1 MDPGYPDERTV
12 RTAIEL
18 AVRAPSV
25 HNSQPWRW
33 RLGGRTVNLYA
44 GRDRQV
50 ADTDPRGTDL
60 LLACGAALHHLRIGF
75 AVQGWRTRVYR
86 LPDPAEPEH
95 LAAIELYR
103 GEPGFDEVALAAAI
117 PRRRSDRRRYEKRQ
131 PPESHLSLMID
142 RAETTGVQVR
152 AATDRRA
159 RPQLVRAL
167 AECARYQLLGPAV
180 LLELAAWRGHWPP
193 SVPDYDH
200 ESVLLVLGTQADDRL
215 ARLRAGE
222 ALSEVLLSATG
233 LGLAS
238 CALTDPLGLI
248 DVRPILAKELLD
260 GAHPQVV
267 CRVGWARLNAEPL
280 PATTR
285 RPLDEVV
292 QNFAAVAV

>member
-1 MDPGYPDERTV
+1 MNPDERTV

-33 RLGGRTVNLYA
+33 RLGGRTVHLCA

-50 ADTDPRGTDL
+50 RETDPNGPEL

-86 LPDPAEPEH
+86 LPDPAEPDH
-95 LAAIELYR
+95 LAEIEPYP
-103 GEPGFDEVALAAAI
+103 GEPGADEVALAAAI
-117 PRRRSDRRRYEKRQ
+117 PRRRSDRRRYDPRR
-131 PPESHLSLMID
+131 PPEAHVSLVID
-142 RAETTGVQVR
+142 RAQTAGVLVR
-152 AATDRRA
+152 AVTDRRA

-167 AECARYQLLGPAV
+167 AECARHQLLGPAV

-193 SVPDYDH
+193 SVPDHDH
-200 ESVLLVLGTQADDRL
+200 ESVLLVLGTRADDRA

-222 ALSEVLLSATG
+222 AMSEVLLSATG

-238 CALTDPLGLI
+238 CALTDPLGSI
-248 DVRPILAKELLD
+248 DVRPTLAKEVLD

-267 CRVGWARLNAEPL
+267 CRLGWARLNAEPL

-292 QNFAAVAV
+292 QNFAAAAV

>member
-1 MDPGYPDERTV
+1 MAGPDERTV

-33 RLGGRTVNLYA
+33 RTGGDALELHA

-50 ADTDPRGTDL
+50 PETDPDGAEL
-60 LLACGAALHHLRIGF
+60 LLACGVALHHLRIGF
-75 AVQGWRTRVYR
+75 AVQGWRTRVHR
-86 LPDPAEPEH
+86 LPDALEPGH
-95 LAAIELYR
+95 LATVELSR
-103 GEPGFDEVALAAAI
+103 GEPGADEVALAAAI
-117 PRRRSDRRRYEKRQ
+117 PRRRSDRRRYEPRR
-131 PPESHLSLMID
+131 PPESHLSLIAD
-142 RAETTGVQVR
+142 RAEATGAVVR
-152 AATDRRA
+152 AVEDRRA

-180 LLELAAWRGHWPP
+180 LLELAGGHWPP
-193 SVPDYDH
+193 CVPDHDH
-200 ESVLLVLGTQADDRL
+200 ESVLLAIGTAADDRL

-222 ALSEVLLSATG
+222 ALSEILLAATG

-238 CALTDPLGLI
+238 CALTDPLGVA
-248 DVRPILAKELLD
+248 DVRQVLSKELLD
-260 GAHPQVV
+260 GAHAQVV
-267 CRVGWARLNAEPL
+267 CRLGWARLNAEPL

-292 QNFAAVAV
+292 QNLTAVAV